1 MGTKNISIAATMC
14 LAAVSFATGQD
25 SPVMKGAKIETIQGT
40 YEFTEGPCAD
50 REGNVY
56 FTDQPSNRVFKIDLK
71 GKVTVFMENAG
82 RSNGMNFD
90 GNGNLISCAD
100 EKTELWSITPDGS
113 KTIIAAGYN
122 GKAFNGPNDAFV
134 RDDGG
139 IYITDP
145 FYKRSWWTHT
155 SMPQDKQAVYYLA
168 PGTDTGNASG
178 TRKPV
183 RVIDDFTAP
192 NGITGSEDGKFLYV
206 ADIGAN
212 RTWKYKI
219 NPDGSLTD
227 KTLFCDLG
235 SDGMTIDSEGNLYL
249 TGNGVTIF
257 DKNGRKMENI
267 RIPESWTAN
276 VCFGGADRKTL
287 FITASRHVY
296 RLKMRTSGTRIPGK

>member
-1 MGTKNISIAATMC
+1 MPTKNFSIAATMC
-14 LAAVSFATGQD
+14 LAAVSLAAGQD
-25 SPVMKGAKIETIQGT
+25 SPIAKGAKIETIQGT

-56 FTDQPSNRVFKIDLK
+56 FTDQPSNRIFKIDLA

-90 GNGNLISCAD
+90 RSGNLISCAD
-100 EKTELWSITPDGS
+100 EKTELWLIAPDGT
-113 KTIIAAGYN
+113 KTVLAEGFE

-145 FYKRSWWTHT
+145 FYRRSWWTHT

-168 PGTDTGNASG
+168 PGTGTGKAPVKG
-178 TRKPV
+178 KPV

-192 NGITGSEDGKFLYV
+192 NGIIGSADGKVLYV
-206 ADIGAN
+206 ADIGAS
-212 RTWKYKI
+212 RTWKYKTRT
-219 NPDGSLTD
+219 DGSLTD
-227 KTLFCDLG
+227 KTLFCDMG

-257 DKNGRKMENI
+257 NASGKKTETI
-267 RIPESWTAN
+267 AIPESWTAN
-276 VCFGGADRKTL
+276 VCFGGSDRKTL

-296 RLKMRTSGTRIPGK
+296 RLAMRTTGTRIPGK